1 MFDTYTVP
9 FSLPNKMILSP
20 SILRAGCFAACFTGA
35 VAAQTP
41 KAVVSPE
48 PTETGI
54 SYGDHRK
61 QQLMYWKPTSR
72 SDQPTPCVFYIHGG
86 GWRGG
91 SQTDANLMAM
101 LPQLLDSG
109 ITVISVQYRYIQDAL
124 AGHVTPPVKAPMT
137 DCAAALQFVRYHKK
151 RFGIDPDRMIAVG
164 GSAGACT
171 SLWLALHDD
180 MKDPSSDNPIAR
192 QSTRLM
198 GAAVIRPQTT
208 LDPKQM
214 REWTPN
220 SWYGGH
226 AFGQFVEKGDKKPV
240 QFARFLEARE
250 RLLPWIKAYSPI
262 EHVSPDDPPI
272 YMFYSDELRIGQKQG
287 DPTHTSN
294 FGVKL
299 QEKLRESGVECELH
313 YKGADVEHSTVL
325 SYLLEH
331 LAVNPD

>member
-1 MFDTYTVP
+1 MLSFQ
-9 FSLPNKMILSP
+9 MIF
-20 SILRAGCFAACFTGA
+20 RVGCFAVCLTGMA
-35 VAAQTP
+35 VAQTP
-41 KAVVSPE
+41 KVPVSPE
-48 PTETGI
+48 PTESGI

-61 QQLMYWKPTSR
+61 QTLMFWKPTVATDGPS
-72 SDQPTPCVFYIHGG
+72 PCVFYIHGG

-91 SQTDANLMAM
+91 SQTDANLMGM
-101 LPQLLDSG
+101 LPQLLESG
-109 ITVISVQYRYIQDAL
+109 ITVVSVQYRYIQDAL
-124 AGHVTPPVKAPMT
+124 AGHVTPPVKAPMS
-137 DCAAALQFVRYHKK
+137 DCARALQFVRHHSM

-180 MKDPSSDNPIAR
+180 MKDPSSEDPIAR

-226 AFGQFVEKGDKKPV
+226 AFGRFAKKGDKKPV

-250 RLLPWIKAYSPI
+250 DVLPWIKAYSPI
-262 EHVSPDDPPI
+262 EHVSSDDPLI
-272 YMFYSDELRIGQKQG
+272 YMFYSDEPKIGQKQG

-299 QEKLRESGVECELH
+299 QEKLHESGVECELH
-313 YKGADVEHSTVL
+313 YKGADVEHTTVL
-325 SYLLEH
+325 SYVLDQLTSN
-331 LAVNPD
+331 AN

>member
-1 MFDTYTVP
+1 MHTAQ
-9 FSLPNKMILSP
+9 MIFQT
-20 SILRAGCFAACFTGA
+20 GCLAICLTGLA
-35 VAAQTP
+35 AAQAP
-41 KAVVSPE
+41 KEVVSPA
-48 PTETGI
+48 PTESGI
-54 SYGDHRK
+54 SYGEHRK
-61 QQLMYWKPTSR
+61 QQLMYWKPTQA

-91 SQTDANLMAM
+91 SQTDANLMGM

-124 AGHVTPPVKAPMT
+124 AENVIPPVKAPMS
-137 DCAAALQFVRYHKK
+137 DCARALQFVRYHSQ

-180 MKDPSSDNPIAR
+180 MQEPDSDDPIAR

-226 AFGQFVEKGDKKPV
+226 AFGRFAKTGDKKPA
-240 QFARFLEARE
+240 QFKRFLEARE
-250 RLLPWIKAYSPI
+250 EVLPWIKAYSPI
-262 EHVSPDDPPI
+262 EHVSSDDPPI
-272 YMFYSDELRIGQKQG
+272 YMFYSDEPKIGQKQG

-299 QEKLRESGVECELH
+299 QERLEAVGVECELFH
-313 YKGADVEHSTVL
+313 KGADVPHASVE
-325 SYLLEH
+325 SYLLER
-331 LAVNPD
+331 LTGG